1 MYKETLRTS
10 PTNTS
15 SVEQENSPNI
25 KPKSNTSKVN
35 GICNAILDVLQS
47 RTATNLQNII
57 SAHVCK
63 NPPDLEAGLLVVAEL
78 QSKLAVTRGLET
90 PH

>member
-10 PTNTS
+10 PLSTNSADREDGPKIET
-15 SVEQENSPNI
+15 
-25 KPKSNTSKVN
+25 KSNTSKVN
-35 GICNAILDVLQS
+35 SICNAILEILQS

-78 QSKLAVTRGLET
+78 QSKMAVTHRIEFSY
-90 PH
+90 